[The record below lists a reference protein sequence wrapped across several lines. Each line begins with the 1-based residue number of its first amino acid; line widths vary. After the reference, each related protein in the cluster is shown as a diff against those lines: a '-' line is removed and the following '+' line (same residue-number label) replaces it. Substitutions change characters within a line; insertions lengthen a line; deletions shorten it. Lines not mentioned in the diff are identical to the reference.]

1 MKNRHG
7 TLEHRFLHS
16 IMQLTSLVTETFVIS
31 ILPIKI
37 LHYGTEWYGSLLCDT
52 FRRSPQDDGQGE
64 RDKEVALT
72 QIRVFNLWIT
82 RSVRNKLL
90 WALRYANVS
99 PRCRHLS

>member
-37 LHYGTEWYGSLLCDT
+37 LHTKPYGTEWYGSL
-52 FRRSPQDDGQGE
+52 FVRYIHGARRRMTTKVNAIKRWLSHRLEFLTCGL
-64 RDKEVALT
+64 RVA
-72 QIRVFNLWIT
+72 
-82 RSVRNKLL
+82 
-90 WALRYANVS
+90 
-99 PRCRHLS
+99 